1 MVDSDVLAELPLP
14 ELVAQSRALAAE
26 LSSRLAD
33 PRLADRLPRVPQGS
47 AVDRSDDWGLYA
59 HADRAAPEAGG
70 FEDALVIDRELNSH
84 DGADSTR
91 SENVTG
97 SLPELQLGVEALARA
112 IDSARTALA
121 GHTDRIFEAHHLR
134 EELLGIPPGKCAFRN
149 GAEYL
154 RTLLRIDRREA
165 KALLARATHTMASL
179 TLDRTTVIPAV
190 MPVLAEAVQTAEMG
204 EAAVDMIVGTIASA
218 HREAVLANT
227 APGTVG
233 DLLADGERLLVAQA
247 RDLDPDTLRR
257 VCAHWRQRFEAVVN
271 PDGSEP
277 TDAQLKATQGLF
289 YRGPGKGLHQ
299 WTLLASDAQHEVLTT
314 VVCAA
319 SSPRK
324 TRSDCRMDLTGRHQ
338 DRTGTTGTEEED
350 GAPELAVNETLDG
363 RSRAQRELDGL
374 VSALTGALALVGI
387 GPETGVGADGRGIG
401 NTNPA
406 GGAQPGPRVRARPQI
421 MAVIDYETL
430 IARFGAAAD
439 AHTAE
444 RTARRG
450 STGSSRLPD
459 PAGPAG
465 PPVPPGPP
473 GPPGLSSPSGPR
485 DRTISTTS
493 YVGDIN
499 PQTIRQLTCEADLIP
514 VVLGGSGEVLDV
526 GRSKRLFT
534 PQLRRAITA
543 RDGGCTAPGCS
554 IPAPWCEAHHIH
566 HWEDGGPTSVENG
579 ALLCSHHHH
588 AVHAGAWE
596 ISVRRGV
603 PWFVPARYLDPERRP
618 RRNFYWRPGLAA

>member
-1 MVDSDVLAELPLP
+1 
-14 ELVAQSRALAAE
+14 
-26 LSSRLAD
+26 
-33 PRLADRLPRVPQGS
+33 
-47 AVDRSDDWGLYA
+47 
-59 HADRAAPEAGG
+59 
-70 FEDALVIDRELNSH
+70 
-84 DGADSTR
+84 
-91 SENVTG
+91 
-97 SLPELQLGVEALARA
+97 
-112 IDSARTALA
+112 
-121 GHTDRIFEAHHLR
+121 
-134 EELLGIPPGKCAFRN
+134 
-149 GAEYL
+149 
-154 RTLLRIDRREA
+154 
-165 KALLARATHTMASL
+165 
-179 TLDRTTVIPAV
+179 
-190 MPVLAEAVQTAEMG
+190 MPVLAEALQTAELG

-218 HREAVLANT
+218 RREAVLANT
-227 APGTVG
+227 APGTVD

-247 RDLDPDTLRR
+247 RDLDPDTLRK

-277 TDAQLKATQGLF
+277 NDAQLKAMQGLF

-299 WTLLASDAQHEVLTT
+299 WTLLANDAQHEVLKT
-314 VVCAA
+314 VVSAA

-324 TRSDCRMDLTGRHQ
+324 TRADGRMDPKGRNH
-338 DRTGTTGTEEED
+338 DRTGTNTGTDTNAGVDVETDTENAD
-350 GAPELAVNETLDG
+350 CATELATNEALDG

-387 GPETGVGADGRGIG
+387 GPETGMGADGRSIG
-401 NTNPA
+401 NTNPTDT
-406 GGAQPGPRVRARPQI
+406 AQSGPRGRARPQI

-430 IARFGAAAD
+430 FAQFDAAD
-439 AHTAE
+439 DVHSE
-444 RTARRG
+444 DRIPRSG
-450 STGSSRLPD
+450 PSGSSGLL
-459 PAGPAG
+459 
-465 PPVPPGPP
+465 GPP
-473 GPPGLSSPSGPR
+473 GPPGR
-485 DRTISTTS
+485 HDRTISTTS

-499 PQTIRQLTCEADLIP
+499 PQTIRQLACEADLIP

-566 HWEDGGPTSVENG
+566 HWEDGGTTSVENG
-579 ALLCSHHHH
+579 ALVCSHHHH

-596 ISVRRGV
+596 ISVRRGI